1 MKNVFYLIAIFSVF
15 SLYGQA
21 QDLPLSLKL
30 NNGMV
35 VNPGDVFVIGDTNA
49 HHSFTYLNVG
59 KSNFIIK
66 KGGIYNP
73 KSLSGLE
80 VVVSD
85 IQSSSKGDLIVL
97 RRADGNLFL
106 GANKLAYIRD
116 LEKALAS
123 GELLVKKSS

>member
-1 MKNVFYLIAIFSVF
+1 MKNVFYLVAIFSVF

-21 QDLPLSLKL
+21 QDRPLSLKL

-35 VNPGDVFVIGDTNA
+35 VNPGDVFVIGDTNT
-49 HHSFTYLNVG
+49 HHTFSYLNVG
-59 KSNFIIK
+59 KPNLIIK
-66 KGGIYNP
+66 KGGIYHP
-73 KSLSGLE
+73 KSLVGQE
-80 VVVSD
+80 VIVAD

-97 RRADGNLFL
+97 KRADGNLFL

-123 GELLVKKSS
+123 GELLVKQSS